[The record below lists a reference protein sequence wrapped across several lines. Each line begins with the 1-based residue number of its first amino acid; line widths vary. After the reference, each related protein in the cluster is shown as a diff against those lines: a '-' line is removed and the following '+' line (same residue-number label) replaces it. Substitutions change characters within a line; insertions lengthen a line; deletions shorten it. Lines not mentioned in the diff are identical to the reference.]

1 MKAEKNDATIEL
13 LDEILIDQIAAGEV
27 VERPANA
34 VKELIEN
41 ALDAGAERVE
51 VEIEDGGKS
60 LIRITDDG
68 RGMSPIDAERSIKRH
83 ATSKLRSFDDLSRL
97 ATLGFRG
104 EALASIASVS
114 RFSLRTRPHDSIRGT
129 ELLVEGGELVHK
141 KPAGGAAG
149 TTIEV
154 RELFY
159 NVPARQKFM
168 KASQTEAARIHQI
181 IIRAA
186 MARPDVH
193 FIYRNQGREIRSL
206 PPALGVR
213 HRAMAL
219 FPDDEFLEF
228 THVEGDLRFEA
239 LIAPERTSANRHNFF
254 LFINERSVFDAGI
267 LKSVALGF
275 PENLPSGRHPV
286 GALYLHLPRHEVDIN
301 VHPQKTEVRLT
312 DARRRLDQVR
322 RAFRRALSR
331 DEKAL
336 ELVDAGES
344 RGTYPADYWETR
356 LDRQRRM
363 REDLPL
369 LKEGGLF
376 GGPDD
381 RWGIGAA
388 LRESESGDGAPLS
401 ERPDGGAEE
410 LPRQIAPARAYEDT
424 LPRAYSAGPVSSG
437 PQRTPARAPE
447 EAAQGAKERQALS
460 AQAEGGLRGQTS
472 SGHLLI
478 EREGALY
485 IVDARAA
492 IAALILKGLGEKE
505 GALKVEAGERRR
517 LIFPARLDVRDAER
531 VALDEGEALERLGF
545 EVHAIGRETLAI
557 RSMPAFLEALPPEE
571 AVSALLGVREA
582 QRPAALRELIRRD
595 AGAIETID
603 EERARSIFA
612 ALDADPPLLAEL
624 SKIVPLNP

>member
-114 RFSLRTRPHDSIRGT
+114 RLSLRTRPHDAIRGT

-331 DEKAL
+331 DEKTS
-336 ELVDAGES
+336 ELVDAGETRS
-344 RGTYPADYWETR
+344 TYPADYWETR

-376 GGPDD
+376 DAPDD

-388 LRESESGDGAPLS
+388 LRESESGEGAHLS
-401 ERPDGGAEE
+401 ERPDGAAHEP
-410 LPRQIAPARAYEDT
+410 PRPMAPARAYEDA
-424 LPRAYSAGPVSSG
+424 LPRAYSSGAQSSG

-447 EAAQGAKERQALS
+447 EAAQSAKPS
-460 AQAEGGLRGQTS
+460 AAYEDGLRGQTS

-478 EREGALY
+478 ERERALY

-492 IAALILKGLGEKE
+492 IAALTLKELGAKE
-505 GALKVEAGERRR
+505 GALKVEASERRR
-517 LIFPARLDVRDAER
+517 LIFPARLEVRDAER
-531 VALDEGEALERLGF
+531 VAADEGERLERLGF

-603 EERARSIFA
+603 EERACSIFA